1 MAIKQRSLD
10 ARINDLGAFAR
21 RMQAIST
28 KPKKEVI
35 KKQERMSE
43 REFIHFFG
51 TKARYVRRSNR
62 ADFVGLMILGQ
73 KGGFWITQND
83 RGQRQIRRIVI
94 VGDKR
99 HVFDTPIPLKSHD
112 SASNM
117 ARGLL
122 NYVQ

>member
-1 MAIKQRSLD
+1 MPIKQRSLD

-21 RMQAIST
+21 RMRAIST
-28 KPKKEVI
+28 KVKPEVI
-35 KKQERMSE
+35 KKGETMTE
-43 REFIHFFG
+43 KEFVRFFG

-62 ADFVGLMILGQ
+62 ADFVGLMILGD
-73 KGGFWITQND
+73 KGGFMIREDQQGN
-83 RGQRQIRRIVI
+83 RQLRRIAI
-94 VGDKR
+94 VNGKR
-99 HVFDTPIPLKSHD
+99 HVFDNSIPLKSHD